1 MSERRREGGL
11 EEWSGHEEEMFHFR
25 CSSSTATSISTA
37 DMDCVS
43 KTATGHV
50 RVIP

>member
-1 MSERRREGGL
+1 MLEEEA
-11 EEWSGHEEEMFHFR
+11 EEWSGHEEEMFHCR
-25 CSSSTATSISTA
+25 CSSTTTQISTA